1 MAKDA
6 VVESVIS
13 CRLITTS
20 ALGMLVVALALAPSV
35 AYPSEDKP
43 NRVERTASRAA
54 KGTENT
60 ARRAGKFVEK
70 TAKRSGKFVEKTA
83 TRAGKFVERTATKT
97 ERAVKRAI
105 E

>member
-1 MAKDA
+1 MAKGRVA
-6 VVESVIS
+6 ESAIC
-13 CRLITTS
+13 CRFITTN
-20 ALGMLVVALALAPSV
+20 ALRVLVVALAMAASP
-35 AYPSEDKP
+35 AYPSDDKP
-43 NRVERTASRAA
+43 NRVERTA
-54 KGTENT
+54 K
-60 ARRAGKFVEK
+60 RAGKFVEK

>member
-1 MAKDA
+1 MA
-6 VVESVIS
+6 VVASAIF
-13 CRLITTS
+13 CRFITTS
-20 ALGMLVVALALAPSV
+20 ALGLLVVVSSLTYASG
-35 AYPSEDKP
+35 DKP
-43 NRVERTASRAA
+43 NAVERTVNKAA

-60 ARRAGKFVEK
+60 ARRAGKFVDK
-70 TAKRSGKFVEKTA
+70 TAKRSAKFAEKTA

>member
-1 MAKDA
+1 MAKDG
-6 VVESVIS
+6 VVESAILCRFIATRALEVI
-13 CRLITTS
+13 
-20 ALGMLVVALALAPSV
+20 VVALALTASP
-35 AYPSEDKP
+35 AYSSDDKP
-43 NRVERTASRAA
+43 NAVERTANRAA

-83 TRAGKFVERTATKT
+83 TRSGKFVERTATKT